1 MALTGK
7 QKAAML
13 LMSLDAT
20 TATELLKGV
29 NPELVQELALEL
41 AHLDAVGYHSGKQ
54 GTRIARQFCNSL
66 QDDERLHFKSLLK
79 QMLGNAVG
87 SEKEKRIRTQIN
99 PVRNSAVDDIATLEV
114 SSVSM
119 IGERCL
125 SSEGKM
131 RKEQISNGVKD
142 LQKGKNP
149 FTRISILDSRTI
161 ASVLSKDHPRTA
173 AVVIS
178 ELPAKKS
185 SDVLE
190 LLGVGIRLSAVRR
203 MHTCKNMTVEA
214 KTHIA
219 QTICERL
226 DAVTEDK
233 AGKAL
238 PTRPERT
245 LGKMALIL
253 QRLGKGCRGAL
264 LRVIRGKGKKTGE
277 SLPTQFTQTQVDN
290 SKITWKD
297 IPQTTDDLL
306 QKALKGFD
314 AKKLALA
321 LVKADYALV
330 QKITSNI
337 SESAAAALR
346 EETSSISSARNEE
359 AEEAREEIVRILH
372 QMNERN

>member
-41 AHLDAVGYHSGKQ
+41 AHLDAVGYRSGKQ
-54 GTRIARQFCNSL
+54 GTQIARQFCNSL
-66 QDDERLHFKSLLK
+66 QVDERLHFKSLLK

-87 SEKEKRIRTQIN
+87 REKEKRIRTQI
-99 PVRNSAVDDIATLEV
+99 
-114 SSVSM
+114 
-119 IGERCL
+119 
-125 SSEGKM
+125 
-131 RKEQISNGVKD
+131 KD

-149 FTRISILDSRTI
+149 FTRISVLDSRTI
-161 ASVLSKDHPRTA
+161 ASVLKKEHPRTA

-214 KTHIA
+214 KTHVA

-238 PTRPERT
+238 PTRPEKSFS
-245 LGKMALIL
+245 KMALIL
-253 QRLGKGCRGAL
+253 QKLGKGCRGGL
-264 LRVIRGKGKKTGE
+264 LKVIRGKGKKTGE
-277 SLPTQFTQTQVDN
+277 SLQTQFTQTQVDN
-290 SKITWKD
+290 SKIAWKD
-297 IPQTTDDLL
+297 ISQTTDDLL
-306 QKALKGFD
+306 QKALKGVD

-321 LVKADYALV
+321 LVRADYALV

-346 EETSSISSARNEE
+346 EETSRISAARDEE
-359 AEEAREEIVRILH
+359 VEEARVEIVRILH

>member
-1 MALTGK
+1 VALTGK

-13 LMSLDAT
+13 LMSLDAA

-41 AHLDAVGYHSGKQ
+41 AHLDAVGYRSGKQ
-54 GTRIARQFCNSL
+54 GTQVARQFCNSL

-87 SEKEKRIRTQIN
+87 REREKRIRTQI
-99 PVRNSAVDDIATLEV
+99 
-114 SSVSM
+114 
-119 IGERCL
+119 
-125 SSEGKM
+125 
-131 RKEQISNGVKD
+131 KD

-149 FTRISILDSRTI
+149 FARINVLDSKTI
-161 ASVLSKDHPRTA
+161 ASVLSKEHPRTA

-178 ELPAKKS
+178 ELPAKKG

-214 KTHIA
+214 KTHVA
-219 QTICERL
+219 QKICERL

-233 AGKAL
+233 TDNAL
-238 PTRPERT
+238 PTRPGRT
-245 LGKMALIL
+245 LGKMALIV
-253 QRLGKGCRGAL
+253 QKLGKGCRGAL
-264 LRVIRGKGKKTGE
+264 LRVIRAKDKKAGE
-277 SLPTQFTQTQVDN
+277 SLPTHFTQTQVSS
-290 SKITWKD
+290 SKIAWKD
-297 IPQTTDDLL
+297 IPQIGDDLL
-306 QKALKGFD
+306 QKALKGVD
-314 AKKLALA
+314 ARRLALA

-337 SESAAAALR
+337 SESSAAALR
-346 EETSSISSARNEE
+346 EQTLRISVARNEE
-359 AEEAREEIVRILH
+359 VEEARVEIVRILH